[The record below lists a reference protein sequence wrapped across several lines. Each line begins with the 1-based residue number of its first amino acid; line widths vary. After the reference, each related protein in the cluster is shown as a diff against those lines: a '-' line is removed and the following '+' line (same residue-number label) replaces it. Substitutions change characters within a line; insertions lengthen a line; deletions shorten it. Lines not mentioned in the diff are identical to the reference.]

1 MGMTNSKNLRKQFG
15 VGERSGGGDPA
26 PRTLPWQPRPCMCP
40 RPVESGKERLGRW
53 WQRHYGL
60 CEEELVPEHH
70 VVHPEAGVGAVVRN
84 YWLVRG
90 RWVVAPLI
98 FDTQYTG
105 SSFSG

>member
-1 MGMTNSKNLRKQFG
+1 
-15 VGERSGGGDPA
+15 
-26 PRTLPWQPRPCMCP
+26 
-40 RPVESGKERLGRW
+40 
-53 WQRHYGL
+53 L